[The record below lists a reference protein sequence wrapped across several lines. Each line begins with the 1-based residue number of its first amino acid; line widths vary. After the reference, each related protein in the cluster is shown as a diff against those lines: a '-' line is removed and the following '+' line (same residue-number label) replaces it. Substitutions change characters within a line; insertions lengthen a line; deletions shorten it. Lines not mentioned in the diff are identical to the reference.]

1 MSGDVS
7 PPSALPAQ
15 VLGRADV
22 QAALRRHDFGQVFKL
37 ARQWGGISFLRI
49 ADACDIKPERV
60 GKLARGDGA
69 ITTYEKIGYIAD
81 ALRIPGHLV
90 GMAPRPWEGMS
101 QPSPAG
107 PSELSSPLA
116 TVTPRI
122 AGVASSDDLGTVDL
136 EGDEVQRRRF
146 LAASIG
152 IATGTAATTA
162 TPSGRRIG
170 QRELRHL
177 QRRTTRLRS
186 LDDVLGGA
194 DTRHIYR
201 VELGSTMNLLRNSS
215 YTEATGRQ
223 LLGLVAEQAQQAGW
237 AAFDAGRQT
246 EASALYEKAF
256 QAATAAQDP
265 ALAGNSLAFLAYQ
278 QVSAGTSGVA
288 TATASCETA
297 RADAP
302 ATVRALLFER
312 RAWAHAKAGQA
323 KETEQAL
330 GQAEEALTGTGGER
344 PGPDWSSWVDTRELQ
359 IMKGRCWT
367 ELHRPLR
374 AVPALEAA
382 LADFDD
388 THARDKALYLTWLA
402 HAYLD
407 ASEIEQ
413 SATVIA
419 TAMDLFAGVGSVRPQ
434 QRADEFLL
442 RLHPYRAVAP
452 VAEVLDRAAI

>member
-1 MSGDVS
+1 M
-7 PPSALPAQ
+7 
-15 VLGRADV
+15 
-22 QAALRRHDFGQVFKL
+22 QAALKRHDFGQVFKL
-37 ARQWGGISFLRI
+37 ARQWGGISFLKI

-69 ITTYEKIGYIAD
+69 ITTYEKIAYIAD
-81 ALRIPGHLV
+81 ALAIPGHMI
-90 GMAPRPWEGMS
+90 GMAPRPWE
-101 QPSPAG
+101 QAATLTPASR
-107 PSELSSPLA
+107 PELISPLA
-116 TVTPRI
+116 SVAPGI
-122 AGVASSDDLGTVDL
+122 ADVPEFDDLGTVDL

-152 IATGTAATTA
+152 IATGAAMA
-162 TPSGRRIG
+162 AGAPAGRRIG
-170 QRELRHL
+170 QREVQHL

-201 VELGSTMNLLRNSS
+201 TELGTTMNLLRNAS
-215 YTEATGRQ
+215 YTETTGRQ
-223 LLGLVAEQAQQAGW
+223 LLSLVAEQAQQAGW
-237 AAFDAGRQT
+237 AAFDSGRQT
-246 EASALYEKAF
+246 EASTLYEKAF
-256 QAATAAQDP
+256 QAATEARDA

-278 QVSAGTSGVA
+278 QVSIGASGVA
-288 TATASCETA
+288 TAAASCATAS
-297 RADAP
+297 ADAP

-330 GQAEEALTGTGGER
+330 GQAEEALTGTSSDR

-388 THARDKALYLTWLA
+388 AHARDKSLYLTWLA

-407 ASEIEQ
+407 AGEIEQ

-419 TAMDLFAGVGSVRPQ
+419 KAMDLSTGIGSVRPQ
-434 QRADEFLL
+434 QRANEFLL
-442 RLHPYRAVAP
+442 RLQPHRTIAP
-452 VAEVLDRAAI
+452 VAELLDRAAM

>member
-1 MSGDVS
+1 VSGDLS
-7 PPSALPAQ
+7 PRALPAH
-15 VLGRADV
+15 VLGRTDV
-22 QAALRRHDFGQVFKL
+22 QAALKRHDFGQVFKL
-37 ARQWGGISFLRI
+37 ARQWGGVSFLKI

-60 GKLARGDGA
+60 GKLARGEGA
-69 ITTYEKIGYIAD
+69 ITTYEKMAYIAD
-81 ALRIPGHLV
+81 ALGIPGHMI
-90 GMAPRPWEGMS
+90 GMAPRPWEQASTPTASGR
-101 QPSPAG
+101 P
-107 PSELSSPLA
+107 ELISPLA
-116 TVTPRI
+116 TVAPRI
-122 AGVASSDDLGTVDL
+122 ANVPESNDLGTVDL

-152 IATGTAATTA
+152 IATGATMTPGATA
-162 TPSGRRIG
+162 GRIG
-170 QRELRHL
+170 HRQVQHL

-201 VELGSTMNLLRNSS
+201 AELGTTLNLLRNAS
-215 YTEATGRQ
+215 YTETTGRQ
-223 LLGLVAEQAQQAGW
+223 LLSLVAEQAQQAGW

-256 QAATAAQDP
+256 QAATEAQDA

-278 QVSAGTSGVA
+278 QVSTGTSGVA
-288 TATASCETA
+288 TAAASCETA
-297 RADAP
+297 SADAP

-330 GQAEEALTGTGGER
+330 GQAEEALTGIGSDR

-382 LADFDD
+382 LADFNDA
-388 THARDKALYLTWLA
+388 HARDKSLYLTWLA

-407 ASEIEQ
+407 AGEVEQ
-413 SATVIA
+413 SAEVI
-419 TAMDLFAGVGSVRPQ
+419 TRAMDLSAGIGSVRPQ
-434 QRADEFLL
+434 QRANEFLV
-442 RLHPYRAVAP
+442 RLQPHRTIAP
-452 VAEVLDRAAI
+452 VAELLDRAAM

>member
-1 MSGDVS
+1 MSGDLS
-7 PPSALPAQ
+7 PTALPAH

-22 QAALRRHDFGQVFKL
+22 QAALKRHDFGQVFKL
-37 ARQWGGISFLRI
+37 ARQWGGISFLKI

-69 ITTYEKIGYIAD
+69 ITTYEKIAYIAD
-81 ALRIPGHLV
+81 ALGIPGHMI
-90 GMAPRPWEGMS
+90 GMAQRPWE
-101 QPSPAG
+101 QAATPTPASR
-107 PSELSSPLA
+107 PELISPLA
-116 TVTPRI
+116 TVAPRLSN
-122 AGVASSDDLGTVDL
+122 VPETDDLGTVDL

-146 LAASIG
+146 LAASLG
-152 IATGTAATTA
+152 IATGTALMPGATA
-162 TPSGRRIG
+162 GRRIG
-170 QRELRHL
+170 HRQVQHL

-201 VELGSTMNLLRNSS
+201 AELGTTMNLLRNAS
-215 YTEATGRQ
+215 YTETTGRQ
-223 LLGLVAEQAQQAGW
+223 LLSLVAEQAQQAGW

-256 QAATAAQDP
+256 QAATEAQDA

-278 QVSAGTSGVA
+278 QVSTGSSGVA
-288 TATASCETA
+288 TAAASCETA
-297 RADAP
+297 SADAP

-323 KETEQAL
+323 KETELAL
-330 GQAEEALTGTGGER
+330 GQAEEALTGNDSDR
-344 PGPDWSSWVDTRELQ
+344 PGPDWSSWVDSRELQ

-388 THARDKALYLTWLA
+388 THARDKSLYLTWLA

-407 ASEIEQ
+407 AGEIEQ
-413 SATVIA
+413 SATVI
-419 TAMDLFAGVGSVRPQ
+419 TKAMDLSTGIGSVRPQ
-434 QRADEFLL
+434 QRANEFLL
-442 RLHPYRAVAP
+442 RLQPHRAIAP
-452 VAEVLDRAAI
+452 VSELLDRAAM

>member
-1 MSGDVS
+1 
-7 PPSALPAQ
+7 
-15 VLGRADV
+15 V
-22 QAALRRHDFGQVFKL
+22 QAALKRHDFGQVFKL
-37 ARQWGGISFLRI
+37 ARQWGGVSFLKI

-69 ITTYEKIGYIAD
+69 ITTYEKIAYIAD
-81 ALRIPGHLV
+81 ALGIPGHMI
-90 GMAPRPWEGMS
+90 GMAPRPWEEASTLTASGR
-101 QPSPAG
+101 P
-107 PSELSSPLA
+107 ELISPLA
-116 TVTPRI
+116 TVAPRI
-122 AGVASSDDLGTVDL
+122 ANVPESNDLGTVDL

-152 IATGTAATTA
+152 IATGAAMTPGA
-162 TPSGRRIG
+162 TVGRIG
-170 QRELRHL
+170 PRQVQHL

-201 VELGSTMNLLRNSS
+201 AELGTTLNLLRNAS
-215 YTEATGRQ
+215 YTETTGRQ
-223 LLGLVAEQAQQAGW
+223 LLSLVAEQAQQAGW

-256 QAATAAQDP
+256 QAATEAQDA

-278 QVSAGTSGVA
+278 QVSTGTSGVA
-288 TATASCETA
+288 TAAASCETA
-297 RADAP
+297 SADAP
-302 ATVRALLFER
+302 PTVRALLFER

-323 KETEQAL
+323 NETEQAL
-330 GQAEEALTGTGGER
+330 GQAEEALTGSGSDR
-344 PGPDWSSWVDTRELQ
+344 PGPDWASWVDTRELQ

-382 LADFDD
+382 LADFNDA
-388 THARDKALYLTWLA
+388 HARDKSLYLTWLA

-407 ASEIEQ
+407 AGEVEQ
-413 SATVIA
+413 SAAVI
-419 TAMDLFAGVGSVRPQ
+419 TRAMDLSAGIGSVRPQ
-434 QRADEFLL
+434 QRANEFLV
-442 RLHPYRAVAP
+442 RLQPHRTIAP
-452 VAEVLDRAAI
+452 VAELMDRAAM

>member
-1 MSGDVS
+1 
-7 PPSALPAQ
+7 
-15 VLGRADV
+15 V
-22 QAALRRHDFGQVFKL
+22 QAALKRHDFGQVFKL
-37 ARQWGGISFLRI
+37 ARQWGGISFLKI

-69 ITTYEKIGYIAD
+69 ITTCEKIAYIAD
-81 ALRIPGHLV
+81 ALGIPGHMI
-90 GMAPRPWEGMS
+90 GMAPRPWEQAS
-101 QPSPAG
+101 TPT
-107 PSELSSPLA
+107 SESRPELISPLA
-116 TVTPRI
+116 AVAPRMADI
-122 AGVASSDDLGTVDL
+122 PEFDDLGTVDL

-152 IATGTAATTA
+152 IATGATMTPGATA
-162 TPSGRRIG
+162 GRIG
-170 QRELRHL
+170 HRQVQHL

-201 VELGSTMNLLRNSS
+201 AELGTTLNLLRNAS
-215 YTEATGRQ
+215 YTETTGRQ
-223 LLGLVAEQAQQAGW
+223 LLSLVAEQAQQAGW

-256 QAATAAQDP
+256 QAATEAQDA

-278 QVSAGTSGVA
+278 QVSTGTSGVA
-288 TATASCETA
+288 TAAASCETA
-297 RADAP
+297 SADAP

-330 GQAEEALTGTGGER
+330 GQAEEALTGNGSDR

-382 LADFDD
+382 LADFNDA
-388 THARDKALYLTWLA
+388 HARDKSLYLTWLA

-407 ASEIEQ
+407 AGEVEQ
-413 SATVIA
+413 AATVI
-419 TAMDLFAGVGSVRPQ
+419 TRAMDLAAGIGSVRPQ
-434 QRADEFLL
+434 QRANEFLV
-442 RLHPYRAVAP
+442 RLQPHRTIAP
-452 VAEVLDRAAI
+452 VAELLDRAAV

>member
-1 MSGDVS
+1 M
-7 PPSALPAQ
+7 
-15 VLGRADV
+15 
-22 QAALRRHDFGQVFKL
+22 QAALKRHDFGQVFKL
-37 ARQWGGISFLRI
+37 ARQWGGISFLKI

-69 ITTYEKIGYIAD
+69 ITTYEKIAYIAD
-81 ALRIPGHLV
+81 ALGIPGHMI
-90 GMAPRPWEGMS
+90 GMAPRPWEQAS
-101 QPSPAG
+101 TPTSASRP
-107 PSELSSPLA
+107 ELISPLA
-116 TVTPRI
+116 TVALGI
-122 AGVASSDDLGTVDL
+122 AGVLETDDLGTVDL

-152 IATGTAATTA
+152 IATSAAMTPGATA
-162 TPSGRRIG
+162 GRRIG
-170 QRELRHL
+170 QRQVQHL

-201 VELGSTMNLLRNSS
+201 AELGTTMNLLRNAS
-215 YTEATGRQ
+215 YTETTGRQ
-223 LLGLVAEQAQQAGW
+223 LLSLVAEQAQQAGW

-246 EASALYEKAF
+246 EASALYQKAF
-256 QAATAAQDP
+256 QAATEARDA

-278 QVSAGTSGVA
+278 QVSTGTSGVA
-288 TATASCETA
+288 TAAASCETA
-297 RADAP
+297 SADAP
-302 ATVRALLFER
+302 PTVRALLFER

-330 GQAEEALTGTGGER
+330 GQAEEALTGNGSDR

-374 AVPALEAA
+374 AVPALESA
-382 LADFDD
+382 LADFTDA
-388 THARDKALYLTWLA
+388 HARDKSLYLTWLA

-407 ASEIEQ
+407 AGEVEQ
-413 SATVIA
+413 SATVI
-419 TAMDLFAGVGSVRPQ
+419 TKAMDLSTGVGSVRPQ
-434 QRADEFLL
+434 QRANEFLL
-442 RLHPYRAVAP
+442 RLQPHRTIAP
-452 VAEVLDRAAI
+452 VAELLDRAAM

>member
-1 MSGDVS
+1 MQT
-7 PPSALPAQ
+7 ALK
-15 VLGRADV
+15 
-22 QAALRRHDFGQVFKL
+22 RHDFGQVFKL
-37 ARQWGGISFLRI
+37 ARQWGGISFLKI

-69 ITTYEKIGYIAD
+69 ITTYEKIAYIAD
-81 ALRIPGHLV
+81 ALSIPGHMI
-90 GMAPRPWEGMS
+90 GMAPRPWEQVLTPTS
-101 QPSPAG
+101 ASRP
-107 PSELSSPLA
+107 ELISPLA
-116 TVTPRI
+116 TAAPRI
-122 AGVASSDDLGTVDL
+122 AGVPQSDDVGTVDL

-146 LAASIG
+146 LAASVG
-152 IATGTAATTA
+152 IATGAAMTPGATA
-162 TPSGRRIG
+162 GRRIG
-170 QRELRHL
+170 QRQVQHL

-201 VELGSTMNLLRNSS
+201 AELGTTMNLLRNAS
-215 YTEATGRQ
+215 YTETTGRQ
-223 LLGLVAEQAQQAGW
+223 LLSLVAEQAQQAGW

-256 QAATAAQDP
+256 QAATEAQDT

-278 QVSAGTSGVA
+278 QVSTGTSGVA
-288 TATASCETA
+288 TAAASCETA
-297 RADAP
+297 SADAP

-330 GQAEEALTGTGGER
+330 GQAEEALTGSSNDR

-388 THARDKALYLTWLA
+388 AHARDKSLYLTWLA

-407 ASEIEQ
+407 AGEIEQ
-413 SATVIA
+413 SATVI
-419 TAMDLFAGVGSVRPQ
+419 TKAMDLSAGIGSVRPQ
-434 QRADEFLL
+434 QRASEFLL
-442 RLHPYRAVAP
+442 RLQPHRTIAR
-452 VAEVLDRAAI
+452 VAELLDRAAM

>member
-1 MSGDVS
+1 MSGDLS
-7 PPSALPAQ
+7 PAALPAH

-22 QAALRRHDFGQVFKL
+22 QAALKRHDFGQVFKL
-37 ARQWGGISFLRI
+37 ARQWGGISFLKI

-69 ITTYEKIGYIAD
+69 ITTYEKMAYIAD
-81 ALRIPGHLV
+81 ALGIPGHMI
-90 GMAPRPWEGMS
+90 GMAPRAWERAS
-101 QPSPAG
+101 APAFASR
-107 PSELSSPLA
+107 PELISPLA
-116 TVTPRI
+116 AVAPRI
-122 AGVASSDDLGTVDL
+122 SDVPETDDLGAVDL

-146 LAASIG
+146 LAASLG
-152 IATGTAATTA
+152 IATGAAL
-162 TPSGRRIG
+162 TPGAPAGRRIG
-170 QRELRHL
+170 HRQVQHL

-201 VELGSTMNLLRNSS
+201 AELGTTMNLLRHAS
-215 YTEATGRQ
+215 YTETTGRQ
-223 LLGLVAEQAQQAGW
+223 LLSLVAEQAQQAGW

-256 QAATAAQDP
+256 QAATEAQDA

-278 QVSAGTSGVA
+278 QVSTGTSGVA
-288 TATASCETA
+288 TAAASCETA
-297 RADAP
+297 SADAP

-330 GQAEEALTGTGGER
+330 GQAEEALTGNGSER

-388 THARDKALYLTWLA
+388 AHARDKSLYLTWLA

-407 ASEIEQ
+407 AGEIEQ

-419 TAMDLFAGVGSVRPQ
+419 KAMDLSTGVGSVRPR

-442 RLHPYRAVAP
+442 RLQPHRAIAP
-452 VAEVLDRAAI
+452 VAEVLDRAAM

>member
-1 MSGDVS
+1 MSGDLS
-7 PPSALPAQ
+7 PTALPAH

-22 QAALRRHDFGQVFKL
+22 QAALKRHDFGQVFKL
-37 ARQWGGISFLRI
+37 ARQWGGISFLKI

-69 ITTYEKIGYIAD
+69 ITTYEKIACIAD
-81 ALRIPGHLV
+81 ALGIPGHMI
-90 GMAPRPWEGMS
+90 GMAPRPWEQAS
-101 QPSPAG
+101 TPTSPSRP
-107 PSELSSPLA
+107 ELISPLA
-116 TVTPRI
+116 TPAPRI
-122 AGVASSDDLGTVDL
+122 SNVPETDDLGTVDL

-146 LAASIG
+146 LAASLG
-152 IATGTAATTA
+152 IATGAAMTPADTA
-162 TPSGRRIG
+162 GRRIG
-170 QRELRHL
+170 HRQVQHL
-177 QRRTTRLRS
+177 QRRTARLRS

-201 VELGSTMNLLRNSS
+201 AELGRTMNLLRNAS
-215 YTEATGRQ
+215 YTEGTGRQ
-223 LLGLVAEQAQQAGW
+223 LLSLVAEQAQQAGW

-256 QAATAAQDP
+256 QAATAAQDA

-278 QVSAGTSGVA
+278 QVSTGTSGVA
-288 TATASCETA
+288 TAAASCETA
-297 RADAP
+297 SADAP

-330 GQAEEALTGTGGER
+330 GQAEEALMGNNSDR

-388 THARDKALYLTWLA
+388 THARDKSLYLTWLA
-402 HAYLD
+402 HAYMD
-407 ASEIEQ
+407 AGEIEQ
-413 SATVIA
+413 SATVI
-419 TAMDLFAGVGSVRPQ
+419 TKAMDLSTGIGSVRPQ
-434 QRADEFLL
+434 QRANEFLL
-442 RLHPYRAVAP
+442 RLQPHRAIAP
-452 VAEVLDRAAI
+452 LAELLDRAAM

>member
-1 MSGDVS
+1 MSGDLS
-7 PPSALPAQ
+7 PTALPAY

-22 QAALRRHDFGQVFKL
+22 QAALARHDFGQVFKL

-69 ITTYEKIGYIAD
+69 ITTYEKIAYIAD
-81 ALRIPGHLV
+81 ALGIPGHMI
-90 GMAPRPWEGMS
+90 GMAPRPWERASMPTAS
-101 QPSPAG
+101 SRP
-107 PSELSSPLA
+107 ELISPLA
-116 TVTPRI
+116 TVAPGI
-122 AGVASSDDLGTVDL
+122 ANVPESNDLGTVDL

-152 IATGTAATTA
+152 IATGATMTPGATA
-162 TPSGRRIG
+162 GRIG
-170 QRELRHL
+170 HRQVQHL
-177 QRRTTRLRS
+177 QRRTTRLRG

-201 VELGSTMNLLRNSS
+201 AELGTTLNLLRNAS
-215 YTEATGRQ
+215 YTETTGRQ
-223 LLGLVAEQAQQAGW
+223 LLSLVAEQAQQAGW

-256 QAATAAQDP
+256 QAATEAQDA

-278 QVSAGTSGVA
+278 QVSTGTSGVA
-288 TATASCETA
+288 TAEASCETA
-297 RADAP
+297 SADAP

-330 GQAEEALTGTGGER
+330 GQAEEALTGNGSDR

-382 LADFDD
+382 LADFNDA
-388 THARDKALYLTWLA
+388 HARDKSLYLTWLA

-407 ASEIEQ
+407 AGEVEQ
-413 SATVIA
+413 SAAVI
-419 TAMDLFAGVGSVRPQ
+419 TRAMDLSAGIGSVRPQ
-434 QRADEFLL
+434 QRANEFLV
-442 RLHPYRAVAP
+442 RLQPHRTIAP
-452 VAEVLDRAAI
+452 VAELLDRAAM